1 MDETSIATP
10 SAMVLVPIEPTDAMR
25 QAIYDLLSAY
35 DDGSDISP
43 SFFMKML
50 INAANA
56 GQSRLNA
63 SSVCQRCGGSGEQDS
78 GGVQPWGEGIN
89 IPCDC
94 DRELAPPTP
103 LSVNTEE

>member
-1 MDETSIATP
+1 MEKQIA
-10 SAMVLVPIEPTDAMR
+10 AVEMMLVPVEPTDSMR
-25 QAIYDLLSAY
+25 QAIYDLLSAH

-50 INAANA
+50 LNAANA
-56 GQSRLNA
+56 EQAILNT
-63 SSVCQRCGGSGEQDS
+63 SEVCQKCGGTGEQDS

-94 DRELAPPTP
+94 VL
-103 LSVNTEE
+103 N